1 MKMLATMT
9 FATPTLA
16 ALALAQTR
24 HVTMVKAA
32 GAAGRG
38 RRIRSNV
45 PLVP

>member
-9 FATPTLA
+9 FATSTLA